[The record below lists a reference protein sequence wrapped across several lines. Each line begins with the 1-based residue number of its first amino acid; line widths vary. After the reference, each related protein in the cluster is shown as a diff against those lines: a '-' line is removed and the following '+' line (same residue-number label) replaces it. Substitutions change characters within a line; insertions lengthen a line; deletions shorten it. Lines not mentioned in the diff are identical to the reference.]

1 MATFKDVSRK
11 LLEREMEE
19 EGVVENTGLEE
30 IQQSSMRRHKGYFV
44 EIAEA
49 LGITTDKLNRL
60 KENGKWTFTEQ
71 GTEALVDV
79 LFFYEKEI
87 RGREKPEVD
96 KRFGKQVIKDGQYN
110 AFSEARVSE
119 QLKEYFA
126 INELIVMCIECFY
139 RLFLDV
145 GNSKE
150 AEEIMENA
158 DRNFSYSKRK
168 MYQESFKLIE
178 KFLTYLELVNLDRH
192 SMFSLSE
199 KENSIWLDEINKRIE
214 KDIDEGVTLRE
225 QMKNIKRKESLKSS
239 SEDFSIKSFFIDI
252 KKNER
257 IEKEVLKECRS
268 NYNFMKEVA
277 MYEKLTKEKLDL
289 ENLIA
294 LVGVNSNKDED
305 VALPLVIKECV
316 GVPVDGNV
324 LRHKGDNKKIEE
336 ILMNLY
342 LYIRPQM
349 MSKGYNNLM
358 TENISERIKGKELLE
373 EAKKKIK
380 KCDEQ

>member
-19 EGVVENTGLEE
+19 EGVLENTGLEE

-126 INELIVMCIECFY
+126 INELIVICIECFY

-277 MYEKLTKEKLDL
+277 TYEKLTKEKLDL

-358 TENISERIKGKELLE
+358 TENVSERIKGKELLE

>member
-19 EGVVENTGLEE
+19 EGVAENTGLEE

-49 LGITTDKLNRL
+49 LGITTDTLNRL

-79 LFFYEKEI
+79 LFFYEKETK
-87 RGREKPEVD
+87 GREKSEVD

-110 AFSEARVSE
+110 AFSETRVSE

-139 RLFLDV
+139 RLFVDV
-145 GNSKE
+145 GNSEE

-168 MYQESFKLIE
+168 MYQESFKWIE
-178 KFLTYLELVNLDRH
+178 KFLTYLERVNLDRH
-192 SMFSLSE
+192 NMFSLSE

-214 KDIDEGVTLRE
+214 KDIDEGVMLRE
-225 QMKNIKRKESLKSS
+225 HMKNIKKMESLKSI
-239 SEDFSIKSFFIDI
+239 SEDFGIKSLFIDI
-252 KKNER
+252 EKNEK
-257 IEKEVLKECRS
+257 IEKEVLKECRL
-268 NYNFMKEVA
+268 NHNFMKEVA
-277 MYEKLTKEKLDL
+277 VYEKVTKEKLDL
-289 ENLIA
+289 EKLIA

-316 GVPVDGNV
+316 GVPADGNV

-336 ILMNLY
+336 ILTNLY
-342 LYIRPQM
+342 FYIRQQM
-349 MSKGYNNLM
+349 VDKGFDTLM
-358 TENISERIKGKELLE
+358 TERASERIKGKELFE

-380 KCDEQ
+380 KCDK

>member
-126 INELIVMCIECFY
+126 INELIVICIECFY

-277 MYEKLTKEKLDL
+277 TYEKLTKEKLDL

-358 TENISERIKGKELLE
+358 TENVSERIKGKELLE

>member
-1 MATFKDVSRK
+1 MKMATFKDVSRK

-126 INELIVMCIECFY
+126 INELIVICIECFY

-239 SEDFSIKSFFIDI
+239 SEDFSIKSFFI
-252 KKNER
+252 
-257 IEKEVLKECRS
+257 
-268 NYNFMKEVA
+268 
-277 MYEKLTKEKLDL
+277 
-289 ENLIA
+289 
-294 LVGVNSNKDED
+294 
-305 VALPLVIKECV
+305 
-316 GVPVDGNV
+316 
-324 LRHKGDNKKIEE
+324 
-336 ILMNLY
+336 
-342 LYIRPQM
+342 
-349 MSKGYNNLM
+349 
-358 TENISERIKGKELLE
+358 
-373 EAKKKIK
+373 
-380 KCDEQ
+380 

>member
-1 MATFKDVSRK
+1 M
-11 LLEREMEE
+11 
-19 EGVVENTGLEE
+19 
-30 IQQSSMRRHKGYFV
+30 
-44 EIAEA
+44 
-49 LGITTDKLNRL
+49 
-60 KENGKWTFTEQ
+60 
-71 GTEALVDV
+71 
-79 LFFYEKEI
+79 
-87 RGREKPEVD
+87 
-96 KRFGKQVIKDGQYN
+96 IKDGQYN

-126 INELIVMCIECFY
+126 INELIVICIECFY

-277 MYEKLTKEKLDL
+277 TYEKLTKEKLDL

-358 TENISERIKGKELLE
+358 TENVSERIKGKELLE

>member
-324 LRHKGDNKKIEE
+324 LRNKGDNKKIEE